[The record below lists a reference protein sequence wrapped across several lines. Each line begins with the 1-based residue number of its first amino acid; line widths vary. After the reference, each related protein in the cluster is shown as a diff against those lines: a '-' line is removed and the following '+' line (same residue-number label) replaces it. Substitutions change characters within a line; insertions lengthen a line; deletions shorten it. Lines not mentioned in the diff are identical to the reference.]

1 MQNFLTFKRINLFGS
16 FLAFILVVVAV
27 AIQTQFNL
35 EPCPLCVSQ
44 RIVFIVIGFLFFLF
58 SFLKPNQLIKFIHVL
73 TLLTANIVGIVF
85 AIRHIMIQSKWITV
99 PAECGIDLDLL
110 CACLPSHEVRIGNR
124 KGEIPLLSDEI
135 LFPFSE
141 TKEID
146 PFPVP
151 KFPSFVTKYPFS
163 YSPGKLFGLIESF

>member
-58 SFLKPNQLIKFIHVL
+58 SF
-73 TLLTANIVGIVF
+73 
-85 AIRHIMIQSKWITV
+85 
-99 PAECGIDLDLL
+99 
-110 CACLPSHEVRIGNR
+110 
-124 KGEIPLLSDEI
+124 
-135 LFPFSE
+135 
-141 TKEID
+141 
-146 PFPVP
+146 
-151 KFPSFVTKYPFS
+151 
-163 YSPGKLFGLIESF
+163 

>member
-58 SFLKPNQLIKFIHVL
+58 SFLKPNQLIKFIHISS
-73 TLLTANIVGIVF
+73 LLTTNIVGIVF
-85 AIRHIMIQSKWITV
+85 AIRHIMIQSKWIIV
-99 PAECGIDLDLL
+99 PAECGIDLDYMFENFPLTEAFSLL
-110 CACLPSHEVRIGNR
+110 F
-124 KGEIPLLSDEI
+124 KGTGDCS
-135 LFPFSE
+135 
-141 TKEID
+141 EID
-146 PFPVP
+146 WLFLGLTLPQLALIAYIM
-151 KFPSFVTKYPFS
+151 FVIFTLYIYNKIN
-163 YSPGKLFGLIESF
+163 K

>member
-99 PAECGIDLDLL
+99 PAECGIDLDYMFENFPLTEAFSLL
-110 CACLPSHEVRIGNR
+110 F
-124 KGEIPLLSDEI
+124 KGTGDCS
-135 LFPFSE
+135 
-141 TKEID
+141 EID
-146 PFPVP
+146 WLFLGLTLPQLALIAYIM
-151 KFPSFVTKYPFS
+151 FVIFTLYIYNKIN
-163 YSPGKLFGLIESF
+163 K

>member
-99 PAECGIDLDLL
+99 PAECGIDLDYMFQNFPLTEAFSLL
-110 CACLPSHEVRIGNR
+110 F
-124 KGEIPLLSDEI
+124 KGTGDCS
-135 LFPFSE
+135 
-141 TKEID
+141 EID
-146 PFPVP
+146 WLFLGLTLPQLALIAYIM
-151 KFPSFVTKYPFS
+151 FVIFTLYIYNKIN
-163 YSPGKLFGLIESF
+163 K

>member
-16 FLAFILVVVAV
+16 FLAFILVVAAV

-99 PAECGIDLDLL
+99 PAECGIDLDYMFENFPLTEAFSLL
-110 CACLPSHEVRIGNR
+110 F
-124 KGEIPLLSDEI
+124 KGTGDCS
-135 LFPFSE
+135 
-141 TKEID
+141 EID
-146 PFPVP
+146 WLFLGLTLPQLALIAYIM
-151 KFPSFVTKYPFS
+151 FVIFTLYIYNKIN
-163 YSPGKLFGLIESF
+163 K

>member
-16 FLAFILVVVAV
+16 FLAFILVVLAV

-35 EPCPLCVSQ
+35 QPCPLCVSQ

-99 PAECGIDLDLL
+99 PAECGIDLDYMFENFPLTEAFSLL
-110 CACLPSHEVRIGNR
+110 F
-124 KGEIPLLSDEI
+124 KGTGDCS
-135 LFPFSE
+135 
-141 TKEID
+141 EID
-146 PFPVP
+146 WLFLGLTLPQLALIAYIM
-151 KFPSFVTKYPFS
+151 FVIFTLYIYNKIN
-163 YSPGKLFGLIESF
+163 K

>member
-99 PAECGIDLDLL
+99 PAECGIDLDYLFENFPL
-110 CACLPSHEVRIGNR
+110 TEAFSLVF
-124 KGEIPLLSDEI
+124 KGTGDCS
-135 LFPFSE
+135 
-141 TKEID
+141 EID
-146 PFPVP
+146 LLFLGLTLPQLALIAYIM
-151 KFPSFVTKYPFS
+151 FVIFTLYIYNKIN
-163 YSPGKLFGLIESF
+163 K

>member
-85 AIRHIMIQSKWITV
+85 AIRHIMIQSKWIIV
-99 PAECGIDLDLL
+99 PAECGIDLDYMFENFPLTEAFSLL
-110 CACLPSHEVRIGNR
+110 FKGTGDCSEIDWYFLGLTLPQLALIAY
-124 KGEIPLLSDEI
+124 I
-135 LFPFSE
+135 LFVIF
-141 TKEID
+141 TLYIYNKIN
-146 PFPVP
+146 
-151 KFPSFVTKYPFS
+151 K
-163 YSPGKLFGLIESF
+163 

>member
-16 FLAFILVVVAV
+16 LLAFILVVVAV

-99 PAECGIDLDLL
+99 PAECGIDLDYMFENFPLTEAFSLL
-110 CACLPSHEVRIGNR
+110 F
-124 KGEIPLLSDEI
+124 KGTGDCS
-135 LFPFSE
+135 
-141 TKEID
+141 EID
-146 PFPVP
+146 WLFLGLTLPQLALIAYIM
-151 KFPSFVTKYPFS
+151 FVIFTLYIYNKIN
-163 YSPGKLFGLIESF
+163 K

>member
-99 PAECGIDLDLL
+99 PAECGIDLDYMFQNFPLTEAFSLL
-110 CACLPSHEVRIGNR
+110 F
-124 KGEIPLLSDEI
+124 KGTGDCS
-135 LFPFSE
+135 
-141 TKEID
+141 EID
-146 PFPVP
+146 WLFLGLTLPQLALIAYIM
-151 KFPSFVTKYPFS
+151 FVIFTLYIYNKI
-163 YSPGKLFGLIESF
+163 KK